1 MNALTQLYS
10 VDEIRTDRGTIKC
23 DDQIASQLIVRSSDD
38 AQFICYNPGNV
49 LEGLYSLSDLLKC
62 TKCFLTGIRYTII
75 GTAGD
80 SAVRTQRYKHDFTTK
95 VTLDNSF
102 NIIPSKGALFL
113 PYQLDVLLDT
123 KNKFPK
129 VTAIQFIA

>member
-10 VDEIRTDRGTIKC
+10 VDEIQTDRGTIKC

-49 LEGLYSLSDLLKC
+49 LDGLYSLSDLLKC
-62 TKCFLTGIRYTII
+62 TKCLLKGIRYTII

-80 SAVRTQRYKHDFTTK
+80 SAVRTQRYKHDFTTR
-95 VTLDNSF
+95 VAIDNSF

>member
-10 VDEIRTDRGTIKC
+10 VDEIGTDKGTIKC
-23 DDQIASQLIVRSSDD
+23 DDTIAATLIVRSSHD
-38 AQFICYNPGNV
+38 AQIVCYNPGNV
-49 LEGLYSLSDLLKC
+49 LDGLYSLSDLLKC
-62 TKCFLTGIRYTII
+62 KSCQMKSIRYTII
-75 GTAGD
+75 GCCGD

-95 VTLDNSF
+95 VLIDNDL
-102 NIIPSKGALFL
+102 NLKPTKGALFI

-123 KNKFPK
+123 KDKFPR